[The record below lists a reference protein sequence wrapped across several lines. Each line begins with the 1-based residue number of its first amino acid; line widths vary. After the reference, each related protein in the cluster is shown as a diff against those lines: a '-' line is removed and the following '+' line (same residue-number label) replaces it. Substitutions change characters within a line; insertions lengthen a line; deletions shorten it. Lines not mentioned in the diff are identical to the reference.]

1 MANQPHTYRIGPF
14 RYQTDLSIPEL
25 PLAQQ
30 EVDGCPVIR
39 VAIGAIPDALTRPLV
54 ATEHC
59 QAGTDE
65 LLLRIPGVAGYYV
78 REGQEVV
85 VEPEPAAPA
94 LDVRAYLLGN
104 IFAALCHQRR
114 LLPLHAGAVR
124 TARGVVAFLGPSG
137 SGKSSLVAFLARR
150 GYPVVSDD
158 ICLIDPAAPVEGRV
172 LPVAPWLKLW
182 RSTLDALGEQPDPHL
197 RTFTEDDKYRV
208 LQEGDGTPLPLAEVV
223 VLKHFGLKHFEREQV
238 GPKQAGEKE
247 PEVEEHLARSGDVT
261 KTAFRELSPAQA
273 IRSMLDLT
281 YQAWLVHGTGQT
293 ESYFERCGKAL
304 EGVRAFD
311 MERPWGFAAM
321 DATLDALEEHLGF
334 KNL

>member
-1 MANQPHTYRIGPF
+1 MANQPYTYRIGPF
-14 RYQTDLSIPEL
+14 CYQTDLSIPEL
-25 PLAQQ
+25 PLAQ
-30 EVDGCPVIR
+30 VDGCPIIR
-39 VAIGAIPDALTRPLV
+39 VAIGAIPDALSRPLV

-59 QAGTDE
+59 QAGTNE

-78 REGQEVV
+78 RDGQEVV
-85 VEPEPAAPA
+85 VEPELAAPA

-124 TARGVVAFLGPSG
+124 TAQGVVAFLGPSG

-150 GYPVVSDD
+150 GYPVVCDD
-158 ICLIDPAAPVEGRV
+158 ICLIDPAAPVERRV

-182 RSTLDALGEQPDPHL
+182 RSTLDALGEQADPHM

-208 LQEGDGTPLPLAEVV
+208 VQEEDGTPLPLAEVV
-223 VLKHFGLKHFEREQV
+223 ILKHFER
-238 GPKQAGEKE
+238 KQAGGKE
-247 PEVEEHLARSGDVT
+247 LKAEEHLAEGGGPNT
-261 KTAFRELSPAQA
+261 EFRELSPAQA

-293 ESYFERCGKAL
+293 ESYFARCGKAL

-311 MERPWGFAAM
+311 MERPWGFGAM
-321 DATLDALEEHLGF
+321 DATLDALEEHLGLQ
-334 KNL
+334 NL